1 MTNNN
6 FNALIGYFAYTSNLT
21 LNTLS
26 KLKVL
31 KYDGTGLIDRAN
43 DTMVTLASC
52 INVAGVFGEANQTS
66 SDGTFLTLGTDNT
79 PPTKSDLKLGNSIE
93 DFVWLSGGRV
103 TGIEGDAKDLLMFNS
118 VVNYRGSSPITIKE
132 MGLNCVISNGIVA
145 GNNNGQKFLL
155 ARETIEP
162 LVINPN
168 DTYSFIMRIK

>member
-6 FNALIGYFAYTSNLT
+6 FNALIGYFAYTSNLN

-31 KYDGTGLIDRAN
+31 KYDGTGLINIASDI
-43 DTMVTLASC
+43 MVTLPSC
-52 INVAGVFGEANQTS
+52 INVVGIFGEANHTS
-66 SDGTFLTLGTDNT
+66 SDGIFLTLGTDNT

-93 DFVWLSGGRV
+93 DFVWLSSSRVAGR
-103 TGIEGDAKDLLMFNS
+103 ANNSNDLLMFNS

-155 ARETIEP
+155 AREVIEP

-168 DTYSFIMRIK
+168 DTYSFVMRIK